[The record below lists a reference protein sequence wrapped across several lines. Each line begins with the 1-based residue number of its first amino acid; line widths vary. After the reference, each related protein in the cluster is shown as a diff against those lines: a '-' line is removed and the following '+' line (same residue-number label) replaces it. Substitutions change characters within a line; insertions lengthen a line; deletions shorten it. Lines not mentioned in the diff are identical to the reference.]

1 MILPPKIDDPNSV
14 DIGGGA
20 QNSSIDSGERSSLA
34 PPSRAR
40 SISDAALPPVSSSP
54 QTNESTNTSTSN
66 GHVPFSRG
74 PTTPRR
80 ASFHARG
87 LSVQVPGRDMAS
99 PNALNFSG
107 TGPLSPKLDS
117 THGFGSPQSVLPRR
131 SRGLDFSRACTNLHH
146 STIAEQSSPDS
157 SPTISGQGMM
167 IPPRKRLSNAS
178 MGFDSPINTSNSL
191 WSTMANSDKMAVSSS
206 VGSVSMLDSDSG
218 SSESDDDPMSPDHN
232 DDPILTTPQVY
243 RLGNPNPFA
252 GSESAAGGANA
263 SPGRDWM
270 GHFSPAAASLMSF
283 QRARIRKGSGKRSL
297 NNGRRSLISPLRASP
312 PPLKSVEMPNPG
324 FATDELSK
332 KEAESRR
339 ESLSLGTNELHLS
352 SEGES
357 DDGRRS
363 GVSPSDLANPRPTY
377 IVGPTTPGTA
387 SNYEKGGVV
396 RRPVTRRGNLLP
408 KTKTFARV
416 RASLLEEGAPVDTE
430 VRREAEVIR
439 QVRES
444 EPDLDLNPFPSQPTT
459 TNPSPSLLPSAP
471 GLPESLENIPED
483 GLLNRETSSGSSD
496 RSMPAN
502 FTRQAIRNSGGI
514 EFWNAFENRI
524 HTPPPPLLPLES
536 SSVIGDDMSM
546 ESPSI
551 STPPSSFPNDSANGK
566 TSKVPQQSRSST
578 PQIQTQ
584 PSAADISRKVNKRRR
599 DDDFDPSSLKRRA
612 VSPGMS
618 LQNSPILSQS
628 PGLKDSGWWGL
639 PKPSRDLPSTT
650 GGGHAA
656 GEKAS
661 SGGSGSTAA
670 GGGSKRIGFQGMN
683 DTNDGLMN
691 MSIE

>member
-1 MILPPKIDDPNSV
+1 MLYPPNRQDTDGDNGRGKQTSV
-14 DIGGGA
+14 TPGA
-20 QNSSIDSGERSSLA
+20 AQPSLA
-34 PPSRAR
+34 TPSRSR
-40 SISDAALPPVSSSP
+40 SISDAALPSLAPSP
-54 QTNESTNTSTSN
+54 QIHESMTTSN
-66 GHVPFSRG
+66 SHVPSARG
-74 PTTPRR
+74 PSTPRR

-99 PNALNFSG
+99 PKALNFFG

-117 THGFGSPQSVLPRR
+117 TNGFGSPQSVLPRR
-131 SRGLDFSRACTNLHH
+131 SRGLEFSRACTNLHH

-157 SPTISGQGMM
+157 SPTISGKGMM

-178 MGFDSPINTSNSL
+178 VGLDSPSNTSNSL
-191 WSTMANSDKMAVSSS
+191 WSTMANSDKMPVSSS
-206 VGSVSMLDSDSG
+206 VGSVSMLDSNSE
-218 SSESDDDPMSPDHN
+218 SSESDSDDLASLGIN
-232 DDPILTTPQVY
+232 DPIITTPQVY
-243 RLGNPNPFA
+243 RLGNADSFA
-252 GSESAAGGANA
+252 GSASAASGVNA

-270 GHFSPAAASLMSF
+270 AHFSPAAASLMSF
-283 QRARIRKGSGKRSL
+283 QRARIRKGSSKRPL

-312 PPLKSVEMPNPG
+312 PPLRSVEALLEDI
-324 FATDELSK
+324 ATDELSK
-332 KEAESRR
+332 KETESRR

-357 DDGRRS
+357 DDGGRTGIRS
-363 GVSPSDLANPRPTY
+363 SYLANPWPSHLANPSTPPTA
-377 IVGPTTPGTA
+377 P
-387 SNYEKGGVV
+387 NDEKGTVI

-416 RASLLEEGAPVDTE
+416 RASLMEEGAPVDTE

-444 EPDLDLNPFPSQPTT
+444 EPDVDLNPFPSQPTT
-459 TNPSPSLLPSAP
+459 TNPSPSLLPSAH
-471 GLPESLENIPED
+471 GLSESLEDIPED

-496 RSMPAN
+496 RSMSAT

-514 EFWNAFENRI
+514 EFWNSFDHRT
-524 HTPPPPLLPLES
+524 HTPPPPLLPLDS
-536 SSVIGDDMSM
+536 SSAIGEDMSM

-551 STPPSSFPNDSANGK
+551 STPPSSFPNQSVNDP
-566 TSKVPQQSRSST
+566 KVPQLSRSST
-578 PQIQTQ
+578 PQTQTH

-618 LQNSPILSQS
+618 LQNSPVLPQS
-628 PGLKDSGWWGL
+628 PVLKDSGWWGL
-639 PKPSRDLPSTT
+639 PKPSRDLPSAAS
-650 GGGHAA
+650 GGHAA
-656 GEKAS
+656 GERTN
-661 SGGSGSTAA
+661 SGGSGTSVV